1 MSRLENTGKN
11 AIWAT
16 AANLLY
22 TLLGIVGRY
31 IFLMVLDET
40 YLGISSLFSSIIGA
54 LSFVDLGL
62 SSAFTFCFYKPIAEN
77 DIPHIQALL
86 KAFKRVIGFIALF
99 IGLGGIALIP
109 FLRVLVKGGDN
120 ISDTMLVVYY
130 LITLGNTVLSYWLVY
145 KTCYIT
151 AAQKAYKLVPFN
163 IAARLA
169 TVLLQLIAL
178 VTFKSYTA
186 WALSAPI
193 VTVVHYIIMNEYI
206 KRTFPETKVKKALKL
221 PEEDK
226 KSISSNVK
234 AAILHKFGAICVN
247 QTDSIIV
254 SSMVNIGTTGLL
266 SNYDLIKSSVLSI
279 ISVIQNAVVPG
290 LGDLIA
296 SEDAK
301 VQKNVLYTY
310 MMINYCMIGFAM
322 CGIGILSSPFIS
334 LLFGANKTV
343 DELTVTLM
351 CIGFYFAYQTY
362 ALNAFPTAAGKLIL
376 GAWAAFVEGI
386 SNLIISIAAVKVM
399 GLPGV
404 YVGTVAS
411 QVINYVIRAFSTF
424 KGIYNEKPYKYFR
437 NTLSYFASAML
448 AYGILWVLRNI
459 IIGSTVT
466 VLNFAV
472 LTLLTPTI
480 FFGIAWLIWGRTEYG
495 IVALGILKNA
505 VNSFFTGKSKPF

>member
-169 TVLLQLIAL
+169 TVLLQLAAL

-206 KRTFPETKVKKALKL
+206 KRAFPETKFKKADKL

-226 KSISSNVK
+226 KSILNNVRGL
-234 AAILHKFGAICVN
+234 IIDRFGEICVC

-254 SSMVNIGTTGLL
+254 SSMVSIATTGLI
-266 SNYDLIKSSVLSI
+266 SNYELIKSSVLSI
-279 ISVIQNAVVPG
+279 VKVVQNAVVPG

-310 MMINYCMIGFAM
+310 MMINYCMVGFAM
-322 CGIGILSSPFIS
+322 CGIGVLSSPFIS
-334 LLFGANKTV
+334 LLFGADKTV
-343 DELTVTLM
+343 DDFTITLM

-362 ALNAFPTAAGKLIL
+362 ALNAFPTAAGKLTL
-376 GAWAAFVEGI
+376 GVWSSFVEGI
-386 SNLIISIAAVKVM
+386 SNLLISIAAVKVI

-411 QVINYVIRAFSTF
+411 QVINYVIRGFTTF
-424 KGIYNEKPYKYFR
+424 KGIYSEKPYKYFKD
-437 NTLSYFASAML
+437 TLSYFASAML
-448 AYGILWVLRNI
+448 AYIILWGLKAA
-459 IIGSTVT
+459 IIGLKVSIW
-466 VLNFAV
+466 NFAL
-472 LTLLTPTI
+472 LTLLTPVV
-480 FFGIAWLIWGRTEYG
+480 FYGVAWLIWGRSEYG
-495 IVALGILKNA
+495 QIVVSILKQTFSGIRKNDQA
-505 VNSFFTGKSKPF
+505 I

>member
-186 WALSAPI
+186 WALCTPI
-193 VTVVHYIIMNEYI
+193 ITVVHYIIMNEYI
-206 KRTFPETKVKKALKL
+206 KRAFPETKVKKALKL

-234 AAILHKFGAICVN
+234 ALVIGKFGEICVN

-254 SSMVNIGTTGLL
+254 SSMVNIATNGLL
-266 SNYDLIKSSVLSI
+266 SNYELIKSSVLSI
-279 ISVIQNAVVPG
+279 VRVVQNAVVPA

-301 VQKNVLYTY
+301 VQKKVLYTY

-322 CGIGILSSPFIS
+322 CGVGILSSPFIS
-334 LLFGANKTV
+334 LVFGADKTV
-343 DELTVTLM
+343 DEFTITLM
-351 CIGFYFAYQTY
+351 CMGFYFAYQTY

-376 GAWAAFVEGI
+376 GAWSSFVEGI
-386 SNLIISIAAVKVM
+386 SNLIISIAAVKII

-411 QVINYVIRAFSTF
+411 QVITYAIRGFTTL
-424 KGIYNEKPYKYFR
+424 KGIYNEKPYKYFK
-437 NTLSYFASAML
+437 NTLLYFASAML
-448 AYGILWVLRNI
+448 AYVILWGLRKV
-459 IIGSTVT
+459 IIGTSVSIW
-466 VLNFAV
+466 NFAL
-472 LTLLTPTI
+472 LTLLTPVV
-480 FFGIAWLIWGRTEYG
+480 FYGIAWLIWGKTEYG
-495 IVALGILKNA
+495 QVSIGIFRQA
-505 VNSFFTGKSKPF
+505 VNMFIKKKR

>member
-169 TVLLQLIAL
+169 TVLLQLAAL

-322 CGIGILSSPFIS
+322 CEIG
-334 LLFGANKTV
+334 
-343 DELTVTLM
+343 
-351 CIGFYFAYQTY
+351 
-362 ALNAFPTAAGKLIL
+362 
-376 GAWAAFVEGI
+376 
-386 SNLIISIAAVKVM
+386 
-399 GLPGV
+399 
-404 YVGTVAS
+404 
-411 QVINYVIRAFSTF
+411 RAH
-424 KGIYNEKPYKYFR
+424 
-437 NTLSYFASAML
+437 
-448 AYGILWVLRNI
+448 V
-459 IIGSTVT
+459 
-466 VLNFAV
+466 
-472 LTLLTPTI
+472 
-480 FFGIAWLIWGRTEYG
+480 
-495 IVALGILKNA
+495 
-505 VNSFFTGKSKPF
+505 

>member
-40 YLGISSLFSSIIGA
+40 YLGIGSLFSSIIGA

-169 TVLLQLIAL
+169 TVLLQLAAL

-505 VNSFFTGKSKPF
+505 VNIFLHRKK

>member
-1 MSRLENTGKN
+1 
-11 AIWAT
+11 
-16 AANLLY
+16 
-22 TLLGIVGRY
+22 
-31 IFLMVLDET
+31 
-40 YLGISSLFSSIIGA
+40 
-54 LSFVDLGL
+54 
-62 SSAFTFCFYKPIAEN
+62 
-77 DIPHIQALL
+77 
-86 KAFKRVIGFIALF
+86 
-99 IGLGGIALIP
+99 
-109 FLRVLVKGGDN
+109 
-120 ISDTMLVVYY
+120 ML
-130 LITLGNTVLSYWLVY
+130 
-145 KTCYIT
+145 
-151 AAQKAYKLVPFN
+151 
-163 IAARLA
+163 
-169 TVLLQLIAL
+169 
-178 VTFKSYTA
+178 
-186 WALSAPI
+186 
-193 VTVVHYIIMNEYI
+193 
-206 KRTFPETKVKKALKL
+206 
-221 PEEDK
+221 
-226 KSISSNVK
+226 
-234 AAILHKFGAICVN
+234 KFGEICVN

-301 VQKNVLYTY
+301 VQKKVLYTY

-505 VNSFFTGKSKPF
+505 VNIFLHRKK

>member
-16 AANLLY
+16 AANVLY
-22 TLLGIVGRY
+22 TFLGIAGRY

-40 YLGISSLFSSIIGA
+40 YLGISSLFTSIIGT

-62 SSAFTFCFYKPIAEN
+62 SSAFTFCFYKPLAEN
-77 DIPHIQALL
+77 DLPHIQALL
-86 KAFKRVIGFIALF
+86 KAFKRVITCIALF
-99 IGLGGIALIP
+99 IGVAGVALVP

-169 TVLLQLIAL
+169 TVLLQLAAL

-301 VQKNVLYTY
+301 VQKKVLYTY

-505 VNSFFTGKSKPF
+505 VNIFLHRKK

>member
-99 IGLGGIALIP
+99 IGLGGIVLIP

-169 TVLLQLIAL
+169 TVLLQLAAL

-505 VNSFFTGKSKPF
+505 VNIFLHRKK

>member
-1 MSRLENTGKN
+1 MSSLEHTGKN

-99 IGLGGIALIP
+99 IGLGGIVLLP

-169 TVLLQLIAL
+169 TVLLQLAAL

-193 VTVVHYIIMNEYI
+193 VTVGHYIIMNEYI

-505 VNSFFTGKSKPF
+505 VNIFLHRKK